1 MMQNNLFLCRLR
13 ILTADKKVA
22 YDEQFHRGVNIIR
35 GQNSSGKSTIVRF
48 IFFALGG
55 CYGDFVPEALRCRS
69 VMAEVEINGTVLTLK
84 RYLEKTDDGR
94 VNRYAPMFIHFGPMD
109 ETLGNRRLRS
119 QLAEWFQ
126 YSTDE
131 WQKFGYKTTSEH
143 RSFSNILFRAMGL
156 PEFKADSNITMHQIL
171 RLVYLDQES
180 PLSSL
185 FLYEQF
191 DKELTRTMVAELLM
205 GLYDQT
211 LSDNKLKLVAVKKRI
226 EELEQSLKI
235 TAQFLSRPEMRSPAQ
250 ITVHIDRL
258 TKEIDDLTEEV
269 KQLRNSTLS
278 TDSKLSTLNSQL
290 EYERLQSEVAK
301 LRSQLVTIDD
311 DMARLDADIKDS
323 KYFIETLK
331 QKMEA
336 IERSIETRH
345 YFDHLQLDYC
355 PECLTPINRRAE
367 KGHCRLCKSPIDDS
381 TRRSQAMRI
390 KLELEF
396 QMMESQSLQNR
407 NSERRTEL
415 EAKRKALK
423 KELEVAQ
430 QQYDS
435 AVGNVR
441 STNDERIDRLVQQK
455 GFKEGEILQY
465 RTLLEQAERY
475 DSLQRERDR
484 LARESEGL
492 ERNIAAAEQRIRQQR
507 AKVEKAI
514 ADNGVYLLRHDQDRQ
529 EQFRQATQFTIDF
542 GQNVV
547 YLNDRHVKLSASSS
561 FYLKMAARF
570 AFFLTSLT
578 DENMLYPRL
587 LFSDNMEDKGMEED
601 RSRNFQRIVVE
612 RLRDLTTYNY
622 ETIID
627 YQLIFA
633 TSNIAK
639 ELDKPEYT
647 IGEFYTK
654 DNKSLKNV

>member
-1 MMQNNLFLCRLR
+1 MMQNNLFLRRLR

-131 WQKFGYKTTSEH
+131 WQKFGYKTTTEH

-250 ITVHIDRL
+250 ITAHIDRL

-381 TRRSQAMRI
+381 TGRSQAMRI

-570 AFFLTSLT
+570 ALFLTSLT

-601 RSRNFQRIVVE
+601 RSRNFQRIVVD
-612 RLRDLTTYNY
+612 RLRELTTYNY

-647 IGEFYTK
+647 IGDYYTK
-654 DNKSLKNV
+654 ENKSLKNV

>member
-1 MMQNNLFLCRLR
+1 MQNNLFLRRLR

-22 YDEQFHRGVNIIR
+22 YDERFHRGVNIIR

-109 ETLGNRRLRS
+109 ETLGHRRLRS
-119 QLAEWFQ
+119 HLAEWLQ

-131 WQKFGYKTTSEH
+131 WQKFGYKTTFEH
-143 RSFSNILFRAMGL
+143 RSFSNILFKLMGL

-191 DKELTRTMVAELLM
+191 DKELTRSMVAELLM

-211 LSDNKLKLVAVKKRI
+211 LSDNKLKLEDVNKRI

-235 TAQFLSRPEMRSPAQ
+235 TALFLDRPDMRSPAF
-250 ITVHIDRL
+250 IAAHIDRL
-258 TKEIDDLTEEV
+258 TKEIDEITAQVQSLRTENG
-269 KQLRNSTLS
+269 KQSTVNS
-278 TDSKLSTLNSQL
+278 KPAF
-290 EYERLQSEVAK
+290 EYERLQSEVA
-301 LRSQLVTIDD
+301 RFRAQLVATDD
-311 DMARLDADIKDS
+311 SIAQLDADIKDS
-323 KYFIETLK
+323 KYFILTLQ
-331 QKMEA
+331 QKMDA
-336 IERSIETRH
+336 IDRSMATRQ

-355 PECLTPINRRAE
+355 PECLMPINSHAE
-367 KGHCRLCKSPIDDS
+367 KGYCRLCKSPVDGS
-381 TRRSQAMRI
+381 HGRSQAMRI

-396 QMMESQSLQNR
+396 QMKESQALQNR
-407 NSERRTEL
+407 NSEQRAEQ

-423 KELEVAQ
+423 KQLDAAQ
-430 QQYDS
+430 RQYDN

-475 DSLQRERDR
+475 DSLQRERNR
-484 LARESEGL
+484 LARESEEL
-492 ERNIAAAEQRIRQQR
+492 ERNIAAAEHRIHQQR
-507 AKVEKAI
+507 TMVEKTI
-514 ADNGVYLLRHDQDRQ
+514 ADNGVFLLKHDQDRQ
-529 EQFRQATQFTIDF
+529 EEFRQASQFTIDF
-542 GQNVV
+542 KQNVV
-547 YLNDRHVKLSASSS
+547 YLTDRHLKLSASSS

-578 DENMLYPRL
+578 DNNMLYPRL

-601 RSRNFQRIVVE
+601 RSRNFQRIVVD
-612 RLRDLTTYNY
+612 RLRELTTYNY

-647 IGEFYTK
+647 IGDYYTK
-654 DNKSLKNV
+654 ENKSLKNV

>member
-1 MMQNNLFLCRLR
+1 MQNNLFLCRLR

-131 WQKFGYKTTSEH
+131 WQKFGYKTTTEH

-258 TKEIDDLTEEV
+258 TKEIDEITAQVQSLRTENG
-269 KQLRNSTLS
+269 KQSTVNG
-278 TDSKLSTLNSQL
+278 KPAF

-381 TRRSQAMRI
+381 TGRSQAMRI

-647 IGEFYTK
+647 IGDYYTK
-654 DNKSLKNV
+654 ENKSLKNVD